1 MEQNGYQYS
10 ENLPPKK
17 EDGHKFIK
25 GALLGALL
33 VCLVIAAGTALGF
46 VKIGPKV
53 QGVSSVAGG
62 EQVVDDATETKLEL
76 IQALIDRYY
85 LHDIDKDAQKE
96 YLYLGYVAGLGD
108 QYSTYYDE
116 EETKQLMEDT
126 EGTFSGIGA
135 TMTLE
140 ESTGLVEVVNV
151 YLDSPA
157 EKGGLK
163 DGDKIYQVDG
173 EDIVGLDLS
182 EVVAKIKGEKGT
194 DVSLSV
200 YRGDDMEEKELT
212 FTRDTIEKATVEYE
226 MKENHVGYLKITE
239 FDDVTYDQ
247 YVNAMDDLE
256 NQGMERLIIDLRSNP
271 GGNVSTVCDIL
282 KTLLPKG
289 MIVYTEDKNGEKTE
303 YKNDE
308 DHTFDKPLVVLVNGN
323 SASAS
328 EIFTGAVQDYGLA
341 TIVGTQTYGKGV
353 VQQLIDLQD
362 GTCLK
367 LTVSQYYTPKG
378 RSINGVGIE
387 PDEIVEYEENKEDP
401 NADNQLDRAM
411 EIVQQ
416 K

>member
-151 YLDSPA
+151 YPDSPA

-173 EDIVGLDLS
+173 EDIAGQDLS

-212 FTRDTIEKATVEYE
+212 FTRDTI
-226 MKENHVGYLKITE
+226 
-239 FDDVTYDQ
+239 
-247 YVNAMDDLE
+247 
-256 NQGMERLIIDLRSNP
+256 
-271 GGNVSTVCDIL
+271 
-282 KTLLPKG
+282 
-289 MIVYTEDKNGEKTE
+289 
-303 YKNDE
+303 
-308 DHTFDKPLVVLVNGN
+308 
-323 SASAS
+323 
-328 EIFTGAVQDYGLA
+328 
-341 TIVGTQTYGKGV
+341 
-353 VQQLIDLQD
+353 
-362 GTCLK
+362 
-367 LTVSQYYTPKG
+367 
-378 RSINGVGIE
+378 
-387 PDEIVEYEENKEDP
+387 
-401 NADNQLDRAM
+401 
-411 EIVQQ
+411 
-416 K
+416 

>member
-1 MEQNGYQYS
+1 M
-10 ENLPPKK
+10 
-17 EDGHKFIK
+17 
-25 GALLGALL
+25 
-33 VCLVIAAGTALGF
+33 
-46 VKIGPKV
+46 

-85 LHDIDKDAQKE
+85 LHDIDKDAQRE

-151 YLDSPA
+151 YPDSPA

-173 EDIVGLDLS
+173 EDIAGQDLS

-282 KTLLPKG
+282 KTLLPEG
-289 MIVYTEDKNGEKTE
+289 
-303 YKNDE
+303 NDR
-308 DHTFDKPLVVLVNGN
+308 L
-323 SASAS
+323 
-328 EIFTGAVQDYGLA
+328 Y
-341 TIVGTQTYGKGV
+341 
-353 VQQLIDLQD
+353 
-362 GTCLK
+362 
-367 LTVSQYYTPKG
+367 
-378 RSINGVGIE
+378 R
-387 PDEIVEYEENKEDP
+387 
-401 NADNQLDRAM
+401 R
-411 EIVQQ
+411 
-416 K
+416 